1 MISYVATRSTCV
13 FYNLPGFSNAQWM
26 TFLKRLSRLSCS
38 QCILQCTYSAGNNWS
53 VCTNGTGGLG
63 FWRTSRDI
71 QATADSIFVCGVL
84 LIFSFRACSDIKI
97 PPSLKR
103 KRSPSKFSIIILN
116 LILCCLRISLSRL
129 PPYLTTQL
137 LSIDLNQ
144 FEDYYDELLVEGF
157 DNINAI
163 DGGN

>member
-53 VCTNGTGGLG
+53 VCTNDTGGLG

-84 LIFSFRACSDIKI
+84 LIFSFRAKYRVNVSR
-97 PPSLKR
+97 PSAPDVIQPNQWDSCCPWAKCGPCGHGTMT
-103 KRSPSKFSIIILN
+103 PSA
-116 LILCCLRISLSRL
+116 LSSV
-129 PPYLTTQL
+129 Y
-137 LSIDLNQ
+137 
-144 FEDYYDELLVEGF
+144 F
-157 DNINAI
+157 
-163 DGGN
+163 